1 MKAPSSN
8 IFGQP
13 RRSRS
18 LAHDV
23 VIDIGEKIR
32 NGIYEPG
39 SKLPTEVEIMR
50 HYGVSRTVVREAIS
64 RLQAA
69 GIAQTRHGVGT
80 FILGNRESI
89 GFKVDPDALAMI
101 RELMA
106 VLEMRASL
114 EREAAGFA
122 AMRRT
127 EQDLQAMRQTLDQF
141 WLSIEEGGD
150 TVELDVQF
158 HKQIAMAA
166 ANHYFSDVLDHLGNM
181 VMPRA
186 RVDSGTL
193 IRDTS
198 AEYLRKICGEHETI
212 YDAIL
217 RQDERMARA
226 AMHLHL
232 GNSLQ
237 RLRKSHHVAGLP
249 DENATFP

>member
-1 MKAPSSN
+1 MSN
-8 IFGQP
+8 SHVFEQP

-18 LAHDV
+18 LAHEV

-32 NGIYEPG
+32 AGEYPPG

-69 GIAQTRHGVGT
+69 GIAHTRHGVGT
-80 FILGNRESI
+80 FIIGNRETI
-89 GFKVDPDALAMI
+89 GFKVDPSALAMI

-114 EREAAGFA
+114 EREAAGLA
-122 AMRRT
+122 AMRRS
-127 EQDLQAMRQTLDQF
+127 EQDLEAMRQTLDEF
-141 WLSIEEGGD
+141 WDSIGKGED
-150 TVELDVQF
+150 TVALDVQF
-158 HKQIAMAA
+158 HKQIAMAS
-166 ANHYFSDVLDHLGNM
+166 ANHYFSDVLEQLGNM

-186 RVDSGTL
+186 RLDGGAL

-198 AEYLRKICGEHETI
+198 EEYLRKICTEHETI

-217 RQDERMARA
+217 RKDPRMARA

-232 GNSLQ
+232 GNSRE
-237 RLRKSHHVAGLP
+237 RLRNSHNLAGSEDDDPLLP
-249 DENATFP
+249 

>member
-1 MKAPSSN
+1 MKASPSN
-8 IFGQP
+8 LFEQP

-18 LAHDV
+18 LAHEV
-23 VIDIGEKIR
+23 VLDIGEKIR
-32 NGIYEPG
+32 SGVYQPG

-80 FILGNRESI
+80 FIVGNRESI
-89 GFKVDPDALAMI
+89 GFKVDPDALVMI

-114 EREAAGFA
+114 ETEAAGLA
-122 AMRRT
+122 AMRRS
-127 EQDLQAMRQTLDQF
+127 EQDLEAMRQTLDQF
-141 WLSIEEGGD
+141 WASIEQGGD

-158 HKQIAMAA
+158 HKQIAMAS

-186 RVDSGTL
+186 RVGSGKL

-212 YDAIL
+212 YSAIL
-217 RQDERMARA
+217 RKDSRMARA

-232 GNSLQ
+232 GNSRE
-237 RLRKSHHVAGLP
+237 RLRNAHNLAGSPEDDPMLP
-249 DENATFP
+249 